1 MTGRP
6 APFGFPPSQGRARET
21 ARVLAV
27 DDDPHTW
34 CVRNM
39 LSEAGYTS
47 VVTGDPEELELLI
60 EVEKSDLILLDMELS
75 GTDEVELMRRIPQT
89 TDAPVVFR
97 SGEAK
102 TWTLRGPSRWEP
114 TTTS

>member
-1 MTGRP
+1 
-6 APFGFPPSQGRARET
+6 
-21 ARVLAV
+21 
-27 DDDPHTW
+27 
-34 CVRNM
+34 M

-89 TDAPVVFR
+89 ADAPVVFL
-97 SGEAK
+97 SGRRRPGHCAG
-102 TWTLRGPSRWEP
+102 LRWEP
-114 TTTS
+114 TITS